1 MSHPTPTELVSNSS
15 NADVTAIIRESSAKG
30 ERVMDSIFPVVYKE
44 LRSLAH
50 KVKSGEITN
59 ELTTGAL
66 VHEAYLKLVPNGDM
80 VWNDRIHFYRTA
92 AKAMRQILIDEA
104 RRRKRA
110 KRGGG
115 SIDTTYVDDFFQDE
129 MTPERVIELDEALTN
144 LEKISAREADVVKYR
159 FYAGLS
165 IDETART
172 LGISEM
178 SVKRDWRRAKAK
190 LFLALDSN

>member
-1 MSHPTPTELVSNSS
+1 
-15 NADVTAIIRESSAKG
+15 
-30 ERVMDSIFPVVYKE
+30 MDSIFPVVYKE

-50 KVKSGEITN
+50 KVKSGEMTN

-115 SIDTTYVDDFFQDE
+115 AVDTTYVDDFFQDE
-129 MTPERVIELDEALTN
+129 MTPEKVIELDEALTN
-144 LEKISAREADVVKYR
+144 LEKVSAREADVVKYR

>member
-1 MSHPTPTELVSNSS
+1 MSHPTPTELVSKSS

-115 SIDTTYVDDFFQDE
+115 AIDTTYVDDFFQDE
-129 MTPERVIELDEALTN
+129 MTPERVIELDEALSN

>member
-1 MSHPTPTELVSNSS
+1 MSHPTPTELVSKSS

-144 LEKISAREADVVKYR
+144 LEKISSREADVVKYR